1 MSEKEKTMGITK
13 ITWKQGLAFDVDLL
27 GYTFKIDADEEFGGK
42 GYGPV
47 PKPLV
52 LSALA
57 GCTGMDVVAIL
68 NKMQIPFEGFQV
80 EVDGELTSEH
90 PKVYHSIRIQY
101 KFEGPRLE
109 LEKIQKAIKLSL
121 DKYCGVAAMLKKT
134 AAITYEV
141 YLNGE
146 RVAGP
151 SAA

>member
-1 MSEKEKTMGITK
+1 MAVTK
-13 ITWKQGLAFDVDLL
+13 ITWKDGMAFDVDLL
-27 GYTFKIDADEEFGGK
+27 GYSFKIDADSQFGGK

-68 NKMQIPFEGFQV
+68 NKMQMPFQGFEVAVEG
-80 EVDGELTSEH
+80 DLTSEH
-90 PKVYHSIRIQY
+90 PKVYHSIQIQY
-101 KFEGPRLE
+101 RFKGPSLE

-121 DKYCGVAAMLKKT
+121 EKYCGVAAMLKKT
-134 AAITYEV
+134 ATITYEV
-141 YLNGE
+141 YLNEE

-151 SAA
+151 NAG

>member
-1 MSEKEKTMGITK
+1 MAITK
-13 ITWKQGLAFDVDLL
+13 ITWKEGMAFDVDLL
-27 GYTFKIDADEEFGGK
+27 GFPFKIDADEQFGGK

-68 NKMQIPFEGFQV
+68 NKMQMPFQGFEV
-80 EVDGELTSEH
+80 AVDGELTPEH

-101 KFEGPRLE
+101 QFSGPKLE

-134 AAITYEV
+134 ASITYEV

-146 RVAGP
+146 RAAGP